1 MTNPI
6 NRPIAF
12 PAQEAEAVATVCRL
26 LARGWRFPP
35 LLLSRHYFGRSGEVR
50 LSGGRLAFAARVL
63 GFYADEMA
71 YSLGEFRD
79 DLEGVAPEALELFA
93 RASFRARAGL
103 WKQEAQGLAA
113 YVRGEM

>member
-1 MTNPI
+1 MINPI
-6 NRPIAF
+6 NRPVAF

-26 LARGWRFPP
+26 LARGWKCPA
-35 LLLSRHYFGRSGEVR
+35 LLLCRHYFGKPGEVR

-71 YSLGEFRD
+71 HSLDDFRD

-93 RASFRARAGL
+93 RASFRARSGL